1 MEAPPGFEPG
11 VKDLQSHALPLGYG
25 AVVGRRSLHFSFR
38 RRAKPIGEKFRIR
51 SRLPPLKSK
60 TMFCICFR
68 VRYVSLYESVP
79 CGTEKWSGRRGSN
92 SLPPPWQGGA
102 LPDELRP
109 HIARGN
115 SISNFVTERNGSNRF
130 RFGNELPPDAIW
142 CLRSES
148 NQRHAAF
155 QSAALPSELQRHIN
169 MVGTTGLEPVTPCL

>member
-68 VRYVSLYESVP
+68 VRYVSLYEF
-79 CGTEKWSGRRGSN
+79 R
-92 SLPPPWQGGA
+92 SLRNRKMERA
-102 LPDELRP
+102 TRLELATSTL
-109 HIARGN
+109 AR
-115 SISNFVTERNGSNRF
+115 
-130 RFGNELPPDAIW
+130 W
-142 CLRSES
+142 RS
-148 NQRHAAF
+148 
-155 QSAALPSELQRHIN
+155 
-169 MVGTTGLEPVTPCL
+169 TG

>member
-25 AVVGRRSLHFSFR
+25 AIVGRRSL
-38 RRAKPIGEKFRIR
+38 
-51 SRLPPLKSK
+51 LPPPKSK
-60 TMFCICFR
+60 TMFCICCERTAVTSHYMNFC
-68 VRYVSLYESVP
+68 SAEQNN
-79 CGTEKWSGRRGSN
+79 WSGRRGSN

-148 NQRHAAF
+148 NQRHADF
-155 QSAALPSELQRHIN
+155 QSAALPSELQRHIKCKWWEQLDSN
-169 MVGTTGLEPVTPCL
+169 Q

>member
-1 MEAPPGFEPG
+1 MLPYEVKPLRFRGFSRAYLFRSHAMEAPPGFEPG

-109 HIARGN
+109 HRCEQKLFYHAFCICQAFFRT
-115 SISNFVTERNGSNRF
+115 ILRF
-130 RFGNELPPDAIW
+130 LTGVKYRRKYSQSPCRTRPLPP
-142 CLRSES
+142 
-148 NQRHAAF
+148 
-155 QSAALPSELQRHIN
+155 
-169 MVGTTGLEPVTPCL
+169 

>member
-1 MEAPPGFEPG
+1 MTNQKNSDVSKHVGVFRMEAPPGFEPG

-109 HIARGN
+109 HDGASGRNRTNDTRIFSPLLYHLSYRG
-115 SISNFVTERNGSNRF
+115 IYTWWEQ
-130 RFGNELPPDAIW
+130 LD
-142 CLRSES
+142 S
-148 NQRHAAF
+148 NQ
-155 QSAALPSELQRHIN
+155 
-169 MVGTTGLEPVTPCL
+169 